1 MTIIPLNSR
10 LNRYRPLAFPI
21 WRSERTDPVHNRP
34 MKERQHTMT
43 SQPDTD
49 TDTDTEFEFEWVLH
63 NWVPQPTIIERQP
76 FLYSIRIGEW
86 IGSPIDRLADLED

>member
-1 MTIIPLNSR
+1 MVSFTI
-10 LNRYRPLAFPI
+10 YG
-21 WRSERTDPVHNRP
+21 SERTDPTHNRP
-34 MKERQHTMT
+34 MNEREHTMA
-43 SQPDTD
+43 DD
-49 TDTDTEFEFEWVLH
+49 DNTEFEQEWVLH